1 MEPLLVF
8 HSRLIKKTRFL
19 AHRPKNLILLSV
31 FSGIVVCLLFLLSV
45 SRGYAFDSY
54 QEFEKSKKH
63 SLPLKLSSL
72 SDKERVHSGET
83 FWLYVVAVLDKGW
96 HLYSLEKQS
105 KDGSV
110 ATRIELE
117 EMAFDPQGSWQE
129 TPPKLVRDEVME
141 KVMKTH
147 SGQVEFSRLFS
158 VPEGLTPG
166 VYPITG
172 TLRFRSCDNRICTLP
187 QTARFQTRVI
197 VEAGEPG

>member
-8 HSRLIKKTRFL
+8 HSRLIKKIRLL
-19 AHRPKNLILLSV
+19 APRPKSLILLSAV
-31 FSGIVVCLLFLLSV
+31 VVCSLFLLSV
-45 SRGYAFDSY
+45 SRGYGFDSY
-54 QEFEKSKKH
+54 QDFEKSKNH

-72 SDKERVHSGET
+72 SDKERVRSGET

-105 KDGSV
+105 EDGSV
-110 ATRIELE
+110 ATRIEME
-117 EMAFDPQGSWQE
+117 KMVFDPQSSWQE
-129 TPPKLVRDEVME
+129 TPPTLVRDEVME
-141 KVMKTH
+141 KIMKTH

-158 VPEGLTPG
+158 VPAGLPPG